1 MLTNDSFS
9 YDSPAAAGS
18 RGAVVHGPGMMRSRS
33 DGGGGGGGVRVGDIR
48 EYVRDRNNI
57 LLLISADLHCL
68 F

>member
-1 MLTNDSFS
+1 VLTNDSFS

-33 DGGGGGGGVRVGDIR
+33 DGGGGGGVRVGDIR

-68 F
+68 Y

>member
-18 RGAVVHGPGMMRSRS
+18 RGVVVHGPGMMRSRS

-48 EYVRDRNNI
+48 EYVRDRNI